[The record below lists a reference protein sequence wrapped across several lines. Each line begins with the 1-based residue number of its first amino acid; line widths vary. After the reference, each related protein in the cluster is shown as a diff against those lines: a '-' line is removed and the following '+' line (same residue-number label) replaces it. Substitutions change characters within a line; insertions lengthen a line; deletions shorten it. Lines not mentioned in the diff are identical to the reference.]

1 MPGQTHV
8 TDTAYHYDGTFAG
21 FLCCIFESY
30 ARREIPAD
38 VCPPQQAQLTL
49 YGVRDIATDAA
60 RARRV
65 AAGLGRLGPA
75 VRDRIATGFLHSAVP
90 GKDLA
95 LLRFARLAFA
105 RGPQAT
111 QMLGDADA
119 AEAFALERAVLGEA
133 HHYIEFLRFE
143 ERGGMLGAVIHPKH
157 CVLPLL
163 RGHFCSRLPD
173 EDFLIF
179 DAVHGAALLRQNRRV
194 QYLAMQRYE
203 PAPDADEA
211 DWQAL
216 WKRFFR
222 ALTIEERRNARAQQ
236 THLPRR
242 FWPDMCEM
250 QPDAPDPAPKHA

>member
-60 RARRV
+60 HARRV

-75 VRDRIATGFLHSAVP
+75 VRDRIATGFLHSTVP

-105 RGPQAT
+105 RGPQAA

-133 HHYIEFLRFE
+133 HHYIEFCGLRSAAACWAPSSTPSTVCCRCCAATFAAACPT
-143 ERGGMLGAVIHPKH
+143 R
-157 CVLPLL
+157 
-163 RGHFCSRLPD
+163 
-173 EDFLIF
+173 IF
-179 DAVHGAALLRQNRRV
+179 
-194 QYLAMQRYE
+194 
-203 PAPDADEA
+203 
-211 DWQAL
+211 
-216 WKRFFR
+216 
-222 ALTIEERRNARAQQ
+222 
-236 THLPRR
+236 
-242 FWPDMCEM
+242 
-250 QPDAPDPAPKHA
+250 

>member
-1 MPGQTHV
+1 
-8 TDTAYHYDGTFAG
+8 
-21 FLCCIFESY
+21 
-30 ARREIPAD
+30 
-38 VCPPQQAQLTL
+38 
-49 YGVRDIATDAA
+49 
-60 RARRV
+60 
-65 AAGLGRLGPA
+65 
-75 VRDRIATGFLHSAVP
+75 
-90 GKDLA
+90 
-95 LLRFARLAFA
+95 
-105 RGPQAT
+105 
-111 QMLGDADA
+111 
-119 AEAFALERAVLGEA
+119 
-133 HHYIEFLRFE
+133 
-143 ERGGMLGAVIHPKH
+143 MLGAVIHPKH

-179 DAVHGAALLRQNRRV
+179 DAVHGAALLRQDRRV

-250 QPDAPDPAPKHA
+250 QPDAPDPTPKHA